1 MERQIRQRIKTI
13 DAKTLLIKLLPLL
26 FFIMIVLM
34 ASSMTSAVTGGP
46 GRPDFE

>member
-26 FFIMIVLM
+26 FFIMILIM
-34 ASSMTSAVTGGP
+34 ASSMTGAAAGP
-46 GRPDFE
+46 ARPSFD